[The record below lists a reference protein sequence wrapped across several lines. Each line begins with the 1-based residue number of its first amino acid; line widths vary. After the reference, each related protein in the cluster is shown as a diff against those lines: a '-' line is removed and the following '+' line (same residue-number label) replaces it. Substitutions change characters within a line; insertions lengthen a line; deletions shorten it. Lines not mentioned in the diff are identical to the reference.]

1 MSGAISRAGPYT
13 QLANDSNSGNDFRGV
28 AGAGLRQFPECV
40 PEPLAG
46 GRERGEAALA
56 LPPLQPYA
64 GLVGECATG
73 ELAGAAREMPGVR
86 GVDWVA
92 VSTGGSGGGWALG
105 VASLAVLGYQSLD
118 ILVFNLRSPSTL
130 VSLIGWVVF
139 QWLLV
144 ALAVLDAENLW
155 LPDWLTLPG
164 IALGSICTV
173 LKTRRQME
181 LSALS
186 RPQLTSGVLD
196 CLFAILAAAALILLI
211 RWVYWVVR
219 HREGIGYGD
228 AKLMALLAAWL
239 GLPQALLAFAVGV
252 VLGALAAVVLLA
264 VPAGRRGP
272 ESWAS
277 SKLPLGTFLCVGGIV
292 SCLWGQP
299 IVAAYLRWGGF

>member
-1 MSGAISRAGPYT
+1 M
-13 QLANDSNSGNDFRGV
+13 
-28 AGAGLRQFPECV
+28 
-40 PEPLAG
+40 
-46 GRERGEAALA
+46 
-56 LPPLQPYA
+56 
-64 GLVGECATG
+64 
-73 ELAGAAREMPGVR
+73 
-86 GVDWVA
+86 
-92 VSTGGSGGGWALG
+92 
-105 VASLAVLGYQSLD
+105 GYQSLD

>member
-105 VASLAVLGYQSLD
+105 VASLAVHGLPEPGHFGIQS
-118 ILVFNLRSPSTL
+118 
-130 VSLIGWVVF
+130 SLPF
-139 QWLLV
+139 
-144 ALAVLDAENLW
+144 D
-155 LPDWLTLPG
+155 
-164 IALGSICTV
+164 
-173 LKTRRQME
+173 
-181 LSALS
+181 
-186 RPQLTSGVLD
+186 SGVLD
-196 CLFAILAAAALILLI
+196 RMGCFS
-211 RWVYWVVR
+211 
-219 HREGIGYGD
+219 
-228 AKLMALLAAWL
+228 MASGRL
-239 GLPQALLAFAVGV
+239 GRSG
-252 VLGALAAVVLLA
+252 
-264 VPAGRRGP
+264 
-272 ESWAS
+272 
-277 SKLPLGTFLCVGGIV
+277 C
-292 SCLWGQP
+292 
-299 IVAAYLRWGGF
+299 